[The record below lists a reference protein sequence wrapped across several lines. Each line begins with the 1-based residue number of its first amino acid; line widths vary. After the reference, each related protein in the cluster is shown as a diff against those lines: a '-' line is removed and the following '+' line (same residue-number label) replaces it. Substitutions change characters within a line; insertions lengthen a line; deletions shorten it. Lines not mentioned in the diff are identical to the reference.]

1 MTSKIRQI
9 GILSL
14 LLPAFFQ
21 LYGLHAAHSAADPIM
36 LENVTY
42 SLSDTETRG
51 VKKYV
56 MEADFKAPK
65 ERVCG
70 VICDYYN
77 HHSFMPKEV
86 TSRVVGGKENE
97 LLLEFVLDLPWP
109 FEDLESTLLV
119 NFNKE
124 KARAAWKL
132 VKGNIKRNDGTIEID
147 QKGAMSHVKQTTYL
161 DIGPYY
167 PDWFIKIYTRTLTY
181 KIMRSIR
188 DRIEEDEAPLPAGK

>member
-9 GILSL
+9 AIIFVIYGAAL
-14 LLPAFFQ
+14 Q
-21 LYGLHAAHSAADPIM
+21 LYGLQAVEGARDPIM

-42 SLSDTETRG
+42 SLADTETRG

-77 HHSFMPKEV
+77 HHTFMPKEV
-86 TSRVVGGKENE
+86 TSKVIGGKENE

-119 NFNKE
+119 DFNKE
-124 KARAAWKL
+124 EATASWKL
-132 VKGNIKRNDGTIEID
+132 VKGNIRRNDGTIEIHE
-147 QKGAMSHVKQTTYL
+147 KGDMSHVKQTTYL

-167 PDWFIKIYTRTLTY
+167 PDWFVKVYTRTLTY
-181 KIMRSIR
+181 RIMRSIR
-188 DRIEEDEAPLPAGK
+188 DRIEQDKVPLPPQ

>member
-1 MTSKIRQI
+1 MTSKMRKI
-9 GILSL
+9 GILSIL
-14 LLPAFFQ
+14 SLVVFQ
-21 LYGLHAAHSAADPIM
+21 LYGLHAAHGAEDPIK

-86 TSRVVGGKENE
+86 TFKVIGGKESE
-97 LLLEFVLDLPWP
+97 LLLEFVLNLPWP
-109 FEDLESTLLV
+109 FEDL
-119 NFNKE
+119 
-124 KARAAWKL
+124 ARRL
-132 VKGNIKRNDGTIEID
+132 HE
-147 QKGAMSHVKQTTYL
+147 
-161 DIGPYY
+161 
-167 PDWFIKIYTRTLTY
+167 
-181 KIMRSIR
+181 
-188 DRIEEDEAPLPAGK
+188 